1 MTMRVIIKTDKPKK
15 RKGLFLPLLIGGA
28 VGYAAYKF
36 WDGYL
41 REEHVAEDM
50 PEEEDPALSE
60 DIIKAKGIIGKR
72 GEEARFMMFGV
83 PGKGYDITVYNPSQG
98 TSVAGGQDWL
108 KADARGYCEWNW
120 SVGNNTTT
128 GNGRIVVEDEDGR
141 KWTFGYMVVD

>member
-1 MTMRVIIKTDKPKK
+1 MKIIYVDEKKKK
-15 RKGLFLPLLIGGA
+15 RKCWLLPILIGGA
-28 VGYAAYKF
+28 IGYACYKF
-36 WDGYL
+36 WDCYL
-41 REEHVAEDM
+41 REDHAAEQI
-50 PEEEDPALSE
+50 PAEENPALSE
-60 DIIKAKGIIGKR
+60 DIIKGKGIVGKR

-120 SVGNNTTT
+120 LVGTNTTL

-141 KWTFGYMVVD
+141 KWTFGYMVVE